1 MTQAYPLQWPRGRAR
16 TKNRATSAFKVAASK
31 ALDELYQ
38 ELSRF
43 GAASVVVSTN
53 IPTRLDGTPYR
64 DGLTQ
69 PLEDPGVAVYFTKR
83 KRAICLPCDTYR
95 RPWENVRAIGLSVA
109 AFRTMER
116 HGAHQILDQA
126 FEGFTALPPPNAMSE
141 PPDRAWW
148 VVLGVQPDAPE
159 NIVRA
164 AYKAKA
170 REAGGASVELN
181 AAKDAGLARFQ

>member
-16 TKNRATSAFKVAASK
+16 TKNRAASAFKVTASK

-38 ELSRF
+38 GLSRF
-43 GAASVVVSTN
+43 GASSVVVSTN
-53 IPTRLDGTPYR
+53 IPTRFDGTPYR
-64 DGLTQ
+64 DGLTE

-95 RPWENVRAIGLSVA
+95 RPWEN
-109 AFRTMER
+109 
-116 HGAHQILDQA
+116 
-126 FEGFTALPPPNAMSE
+126 
-141 PPDRAWW
+141 
-148 VVLGVQPDAPE
+148 
-159 NIVRA
+159 IVRA

-181 AAKDAGLARFQ
+181 AAQDAGLARFQ